1 MVHAFIAD
9 LGKPPSEDVCPGFG
23 KIPVLTF
30 TKTKMPALFCSF
42 KSLSFAAAGAQFAAR
57 ACPTR
62 FHMPTDPA
70 GLSDHRQTVVMACL
84 RQNRIFRQLPSE
96 DIAAVAEACELRTL
110 QKGEH
115 LFREGEPTAGFYILQ
130 LGQVGVYFLTP
141 DGREQMISVFRA
153 PESFGEAALVTL
165 ETYPANATALQY
177 SRVILVRKAPFR
189 ELIGRRPQLALQMLA
204 SMSMHLKELLHLL
217 QSSRGRQAESRVAE
231 WLMEQSP
238 AVAAGCPTVLQLPI
252 PKKVLAS
259 QLGITSETLSR
270 TFGLLR
276 EAKVIRVTG
285 SKIFVTD
292 PAKLR
297 DYANGTA

>member
-1 MVHAFIAD
+1 MTAAETMRRRYLVAARDALIYINRRTRFGITQENGARVLTLGRTAD
-9 LGKPPSEDVCPGFG
+9 LVFPIEAHA
-23 KIPVLTF
+23 IPIR
-30 TKTKMPALFCSF
+30 S
-42 KSLSFAAAGAQFAAR
+42 
-57 ACPTR
+57 
-62 FHMPTDPA
+62 HMPTDPE
-70 GLSDHRQTVVMACL
+70 GLSGPRQTVIMACL
-84 RQNRIFRQLPSE
+84 RQNRIFQQLPSE
-96 DIAAVAEACELRTL
+96 DIAAIAEACELRTL
-110 QKGEH
+110 QKGEQ
-115 LFREGEPTAGFYILQ
+115 LFREGEPTAGFYVLQ

-141 DGREQMISVFRA
+141 DGREQTISVFRA

-165 ETYPANATALQY
+165 ETYPANAAALEY

-189 ELIGRRPQLALQMLA
+189 ELISRRHQLALQMLV

-231 WLMEQSP
+231 WLMQQSP
-238 AVAAGCPTVLQLPI
+238 ALAAGCPTVLQLPI